1 MNIQLYIAMHKKY
14 QVPKDD
20 IYIPLQVGPADSFT
34 ELRDNTGD
42 NIAKKNPN
50 FCELTALYWAW
61 CNSTADY
68 IGLVH
73 YRRHFSKK
81 SRLYKKLHG
90 SFDSVL
96 QGSEAEALLKKAD
109 MVVPGKRRYYIETLY
124 SHYNNTLIQEK
135 SHLDIAREL
144 IAKTKPEY
152 LPYVDEAYCQT
163 WGYMFN
169 MGIWPKAELDSYCSF
184 LFPVLF
190 AMEEQVDTTGL
201 DAFSARLFGRVSE
214 VLFNAWVKKRQA
226 EGMTIAEC
234 SVIDMEPVN
243 WPAKIAGF
251 LSAKFFGK
259 KYTKSM

>member
-1 MNIQLYIAMHKKY
+1 MKIYIATHKN
-14 QVPKDD
+14 
-20 IYIPLQVGPADSFT
+20 YIFPQDELYAPLQVGGAADFT

-42 NIAKKNPN
+42 NIAEKNPY

-61 CNSTADY
+61 KNSGEDV

-81 SRLYKKLHG
+81 SRSYRKSHG
-90 SFDSVL
+90 NMASVL
-96 QGSEAEALLKKAD
+96 TMSEAAGLLKKAD
-109 MVVPGKRRYYIETLY
+109 IIVPNKRRYHIESLY
-124 SHYNNTLIQEK
+124 SHYNNTLIQAK

-144 IAKTKPEY
+144 IVEKSPEY
-152 LPYVDEAYCQT
+152 LPYLDETYCQT

-169 MGIWPKAELDSYCSF
+169 MAVMPKALLDDYCNF

-190 AMEEQVDTTGL
+190 AMEDIVDVSGM

-214 VLFNAWVKKRQA
+214 ILFNVWVKKHQA
-226 EGMTIAEC
+226 EGMKVAEC
-234 SVIDMEPVN
+234 RVIDMEPVN
-243 WPAKIAGF
+243 WPKKIAGF

-259 KYTKSM
+259 KYSKSM